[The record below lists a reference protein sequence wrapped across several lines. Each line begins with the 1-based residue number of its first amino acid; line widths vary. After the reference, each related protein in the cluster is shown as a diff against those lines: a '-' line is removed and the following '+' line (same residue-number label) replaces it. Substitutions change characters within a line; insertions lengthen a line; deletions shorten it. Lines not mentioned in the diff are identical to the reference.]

1 MFGASTV
8 HLGIAIPLGFATL
21 RDPFGGAAIPEAV
34 LGMILGIAAVTVLAS
49 VRRAWAIGIA
59 TTTFAILVVLYGMV
73 DYRARRVPFK
83 KGDRGSAVAAADR
96 ATLAAAVRPA
106 PIAMIPGHDPG
117 PRLHRRP
124 LLA

>member
-59 TTTFAILVVLYGMV
+59 TTTFAILVVLYGMSITV
-73 DYRARRVPFK
+73 RDVSRSRRA
-83 KGDRGSAVAAADR
+83 
-96 ATLAAAVRPA
+96 
-106 PIAMIPGHDPG
+106 IAGPLS
-117 PRLHRRP
+117 PRLIAPRWRLPSARP
-124 LLA
+124 QSP